1 MAKNEILQIVVFAIF
16 AGVGLTAI
24 GGKGAA
30 VVELAESAAA
40 LMLRIT
46 DYVMRAAPLAVF
58 AALAAVIT
66 VNGLD
71 ILLIYAR
78 FIASFYVGLGI
89 LWLILGMVAFLLIG
103 RRSEERRV
111 GKACVSTCRSRW
123 SPYH

>member
-78 FIASFYVGLGI
+78 FIARLYVGLGI
-89 LWLILGMVAFLLIG
+89 LWLILGM
-103 RRSEERRV
+103 RSEERSA
-111 GKACVSTCRSRW
+111 GKEGVSTCKSGG
-123 SPYH
+123 SPCS